1 MRTFLTLLAVA
12 FLVFPVSAQDWAI
25 EELEDS
31 PRHHEWAEVSYDG
44 RTVHSFLTYPEVEGD
59 APAVIVIH
67 ENRGLTDWV
76 RLFADRLA
84 AEGYITIAPDLLS
97 GFDGEHE
104 RTSDFAS
111 SDAARDA
118 IYALDGEQVI
128 ADLQAVRSYVAE
140 LPAATGTVSVAG
152 FCWGGSRS
160 FELATY
166 SDEIAAAFVFYG
178 TPPDEER
185 LAEIDVPVYG
195 FYAENDQRV
204 NATIDPTADA
214 MEELGNP
221 YDYEIY
227 DGVGHAF
234 MRQAAAP
241 DADDTARS
249 AREAAFERLLG
260 LLESL

>member
-1 MRTFLTLLAVA
+1 MVA
-12 FLVFPVSAQDWAI
+12 PAAAQDWAL
-25 EELEDS
+25 EELERS
-31 PRHHEWAEVSYDG
+31 PRHHEWAAVNYDG
-44 RTVHSFLTYPEVEGD
+44 RTVHSFLTYPEVEED

-97 GFDGEHE
+97 GFDEEHE

-111 SDAARDA
+111 SDAARSA
-118 IYALDGEQVI
+118 IYELDGEQVI
-128 ADLQAVRSYVAE
+128 TDLQAVRSYVAE

-160 FELATY
+160 FEFATH
-166 SDEIAAAFVFYG
+166 SDEIAAGFVFYG

-185 LAEIDVPVYG
+185 LAEIGAPIYG
-195 FYAENDQRV
+195 FYGENDQRV
-204 NATIDPTADA
+204 NATIEPTVAA
-214 MEELGNP
+214 MEELGNT
-221 YDYEIY
+221 YEYEIY

-234 MRQAAAP
+234 MRQGAAP
-241 DADDTARS
+241 DADETARS
-249 AREAAFERLLG
+249 AREAAFERLLD